1 MEFILFKVP
10 ALHWALMLIGFAVHV
25 LMKLQTHLQ
34 LNQDIKAYFS
44 SMAVVT
50 MLTSLLMSIGLLI
63 AGHYQFPNSELL
75 GFISLGAGYMNNSL
89 WTNVMQISTYKK
101 VGNNE

>member
-1 MEFILFKVP
+1 MEIFQVP
-10 ALHWALMLIGFAVHV
+10 ATHWALMLIGFAVHV

-34 LNQDIKAYFS
+34 TNKDIKIYFS
-44 SMAVVT
+44 SMTVVT
-50 MLTSLLMSIGLLI
+50 MLSSLLMSVGLLI

-89 WTNVMQISTYKK
+89 WTNVMQISTYRR
-101 VGNNE
+101 VGNNQ

>member
-1 MEFILFKVP
+1 MDTLFKVP
-10 ALHWALMLIGFAVHV
+10 ALHWSLMLIGFAVHV

-34 LNQDIKAYFS
+34 SNQDIKQYFS
-44 SMAVVT
+44 SLTVIT
-50 MLTSLLMSIGLLI
+50 MLTSLLMSVGLLI

-101 VGNNE
+101 VGNQE